1 MKIYINKLN
10 ESWIVD
16 RLKKEWSDNNR
27 FITTKRIKKADIIW
41 IISPWTWQ
49 KLPTK
54 YLKEKKVIC
63 SIYHIDENK
72 FNQEDLK
79 DFRDRDRYVSEY
91 HVISKKTIPQLEKL
105 TNKKI
110 TYIPFWVNQNKWFEI
125 KDKKSLRSK
134 YKFSDDEY
142 IVGSFQRDSE
152 GSNQEMPKLIKG
164 PDQFITIVKHFKKEK
179 DNLHVLLAG
188 KRRNYVINELKKEK
202 IKFSYFEMVT
212 ISELNEL
219 YNLLDLY
226 IVSSRLEGG
235 PQAIVECGIT
245 KTPIISTNVGI
256 ADDILAA
263 KSIFNMENFD
273 GAEPSVEFAYNKSK
287 ELIIP
292 KGFEA
297 FITLFKSVKNEN

>member
-16 RLKKEWSDNNR
+16 RLKKEWSDNNK
-27 FITTKRIKKADIIW
+27 FITTKRIRKADIVW
-41 IISPWTWQ
+41 IISPWTWR

-54 YLKEKKVIC
+54 YLEEKKVVC

-72 FNQEDLK
+72 FNQEDLE
-79 DFRDRDRYVSEY
+79 DFKERDRYVSEY
-91 HVISKKTIPQLEKL
+91 HVISKKTIPQLKKM

-125 KDKKSLRSK
+125 KDKRSLRAK
-134 YKFSDDEY
+134 YEFSDDEY

-164 PDQFITIVKHFKKEK
+164 PDQFITIVKHLNKEK
-179 DNLHVLLAG
+179 NNLHVLLAG
-188 KRRNYVINELKKEK
+188 KRRNYVINELKKEN
-202 IKFSYFEMVT
+202 IKFSYFEMVG
-212 ISELNEL
+212 ISKLNEL
-219 YNLLDLY
+219 YNLLNLY

-245 KTPIISTNVGI
+245 KTPIISTDVGI
-256 ADDILAA
+256 ADDILAEE
-263 KSIFNMENFD
+263 SIFNMDNFHE
-273 GAEPSVEFAYNKSK
+273 AVPSVEFAYTKSK

-292 KGFEA
+292 KGFKD
-297 FITLFKSVKNEN
+297 FINLFQSVKNEN

>member
-134 YKFSDDEY
+134 FKFSDDEY

>member
-179 DNLHVLLAG
+179 DNLHVLLSG